1 MKNKIIYGIAL
12 IAFSIGGFAQV
23 KALKIGDNP
32 GSIDPSAALEIA
44 STTKGLLP
52 PRMTNNQMTTIA
64 TPVEGL
70 VVYCTDCVPVG
81 MYLRSGGAWS
91 NLKNTEIPDATT
103 TVKGKI
109 QLAGDLAGTADAP
122 VIANNAITTDKI
134 ANSTVTAAKLNAESG
149 AANRIL
155 RANAVGDV
163 TYGAAPFSAYTT
175 VEGSALVTIRGN
187 SNYTVDAVEIPYY
200 TATASLTKGLYMYV
214 NKNAVYHDVKPAA
227 NTTDVEAA
235 IVEFAPV
242 ADAGTITTL
251 SRAAVADAG
260 TYKYAVAGQSLFFEV
275 TSDTATVKIQ
285 YRPRVTDD
293 TQSAFKMLGSA
304 FGGNIYKIY

>member
-1 MKNKIIYGIAL
+1 MKNKIKFSVIL
-12 IAFSIGGFAQV
+12 IAFSIGSFAQV

-32 GSIDPSAALEIA
+32 GSIEPSAALEIA

-52 PRMTNNQMTTIA
+52 PRMTNNQMTNIS
-64 TPVEGL
+64 PVVDGL
-70 VVYCTDCVPVG
+70 VVYCIDCAPVG
-81 MYLRSGGAWS
+81 MYLRSGGLWS
-91 NLKNTEIPDATT
+91 NLRNTEIPDATT

-122 VIANNAITTDKI
+122 EIANNAITTDKI
-134 ANSTVTAAKLNAESG
+134 ANSTVTAAKLNAETG

-163 TYGAAPFSAYTT
+163 TYDAAPFSAYIT
-175 VEGSALVTIRGN
+175 VEGAGNVTLRGN
-187 SNYTVDAVEIPYY
+187 NNYVNEAVEVPYY
-200 TATASLTKGLYMYV
+200 TATASLTNGLYMYV

-235 IVEFAPV
+235 IVGFVPI
-242 ADAGTITTL
+242 ADAGTITNL
-251 SRAAVADAG
+251 GSAAVPDAG
-260 TYKYAVAGQSLFFEV
+260 LAKYAVAGQSLFFEV
-275 TSDTATVKIQ
+275 TSATATVKIQ
-285 YRPRVTDD
+285 YKPRVSDD
-293 TQSAFKMLGSA
+293 TPAAFKMLGT